1 MFIYHTL
8 YKAISKMIFFS
19 SSLKP
24 YLKNM
29 SNETLHEAP
38 IYKKKICI
46 RHLIGVGAM
55 GPGTPAGLSLR
66 IRAAYGDLPGTSG
79 FN

>member
-1 MFIYHTL
+1 
-8 YKAISKMIFFS
+8 
-19 SSLKP
+19 
-24 YLKNM
+24 M

-55 GPGTPAGLSLR
+55 RPGTPAGLSLR